1 MSIDE
6 NDIYGKRTNI
16 FNKTDWCLKNKNKT
30 MIDEILEEFDLV
42 NKIPL
47 VKEKMELFDFKD
59 KISEME
65 ERFTNYKD
73 IVYQELGF

>member
-1 MSIDE
+1 
-6 NDIYGKRTNI
+6 
-16 FNKTDWCLKNKNKT
+16 
-30 MIDEILEEFDLV
+30 MIDEILEEFNLV
-42 NKIPL
+42 NKILL

-59 KISEME
+59 KISKME